1 MVVIFG
7 FIPGHPLGC
16 ICLSFSVLLSGARK
30 IRSCGSC
37 MVEEFVSDSWQNPS
51 GYFSLVLFSLPVS
64 IGFNGTGF
72 VMAGFLRLS
81 VHLRRSSSFMA
92 FAHMVW
98 RYSSRQRMAE
108 SFLVEQTLS
117 SCCSLHGGYLSHV
130 FSLWCFQARLC
141 LVIVLESHHTSEYL
155 KAGRYPVFT
164 VFWLAFIRISYPSG
178 RR

>member
-1 MVVIFG
+1 MVIFG
-7 FIPGHPLGC
+7 FTPGHPLGC
-16 ICLSFSVLLSGARK
+16 ICLSFSVLLSGAKK

-117 SCCSLHGGYLSHV
+117 SRCSLHGGYLSHV
-130 FSLWCFQARLC
+130 FFT
-141 LVIVLESHHTSEYL
+141 LVLPSTLLSGHS
-155 KAGRYPVFT
+155 
-164 VFWLAFIRISYPSG
+164 IRIASYFGISEG
-178 RR
+178 GAISCLYCFLVGVY